1 MMHRCTII
9 PNMTCN
15 RKALAFCTTCV
26 QHILHI
32 QHLYNTST
40 LPHNTWQKTF
50 FFFIFFLHFF
60 TAQHMAENIFFLY
73 FFLYFFT
80 AQHMAE
86 NISNMHNS
94 RSILHIQPVCNTHN
108 MFTTHNTYHTL
119 YRRKHM
125 EYIQSPFAF
134 CTPLALASVKLPLN
148 LQTRNFKD

>member
-1 MMHRCTII
+1 
-9 PNMTCN
+9 
-15 RKALAFCTTCV
+15 
-26 QHILHI
+26 
-32 QHLYNTST
+32 
-40 LPHNTWQKTF
+40 
-50 FFFIFFLHFF
+50 
-60 TAQHMAENIFFLY
+60 MAENIFFLY

-148 LQTRNFKD
+148 LQTRNFKDWNLEKDFFYRHTPGPCQHFDNGKTE